1 MTWYR
6 KKLSNRK
13 AEHIEYV
20 EFLLSGEK
28 YNITISKRYLFRTL
42 LPFWLELLVLFSLS
56 NKFIFGYVILP
67 NLILYGVFVFML
79 YGIWKLCNISPK
91 AYIIFHIGVLIIL
104 YLLAIPFGY
113 LLEVL
118 WIFCF

>member
-1 MTWYR
+1 MAWHT
-6 KKLSNRK
+6 KKLTIGK
-13 AEHIEYV
+13 PEHIAYAE
-20 EFLLSGEK
+20 LLLLGEK
-28 YNITISKRYLFRTL
+28 YHITISKRYLFRTL
-42 LPFWLELLVLFSLS
+42 LPFWIELLILFSLS

-79 YGIWKLCNISPK
+79 YGIWKQCNISPA
-91 AYIIFHIGVLIIL
+91 AYIVFQIVIITVL
-104 YLLAIPFGY
+104 YLLSIPFGY